1 MQSHKDATSFKTKAF
16 PYYEELCMVYD
27 KDRGTGKNAED
38 PADVVQQLDK
48 EGGDDVHLDED
59 SFDSSN
65 MMGTNEAQS
74 MYFSEAGRRHQ
85 AQSSGSTKKK
95 KKGTDYG
102 QFYKA
107 MEESSYVLTSAI
119 EKSTTRLSLAIG
131 EYITDK
137 HIYATSRGIREDNH
151 VNYFGAP

>member
-1 MQSHKDATSFKTKAF
+1 M
-16 PYYEELCMVYD
+16 
-27 KDRGTGKNAED
+27 
-38 PADVVQQLDK
+38 
-48 EGGDDVHLDED
+48 HLDED

-74 MYFSEAGRRHQ
+74 MSFSEAGRRHQ

-119 EKSTTRLSLAIG
+119 EKSTTCLSLAIG
-131 EYITDK
+131 EDITDK
-137 HIYATSRGIREDNH
+137 HMRLQEELEKTTMLTILERHKATRMIMQDKSLMS
-151 VNYFGAP
+151 YCF